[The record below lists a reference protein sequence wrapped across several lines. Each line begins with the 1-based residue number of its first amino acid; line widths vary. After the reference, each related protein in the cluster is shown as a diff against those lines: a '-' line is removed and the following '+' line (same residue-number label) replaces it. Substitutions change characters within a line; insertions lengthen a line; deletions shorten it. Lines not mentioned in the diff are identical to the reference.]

1 VTPEPLYQKVKRHI
15 LERIAASALVEG
27 AQVPSENELTRELGV
42 SRMTAHRA
50 LRELTAEG
58 VLRRVQGAGTFVA
71 ASKPESALFEV
82 RNIAEEIAARGGEH
96 SAEVLQIEAV
106 RATAEEA
113 VALEIKAGMRLF
125 HSVIL
130 HREDGLP
137 VQIED
142 RHVSPAFAPNYRRQD
157 FTRATPK
164 EYLMGLRVPDAVEHA
179 VEAILPDRRQQ
190 KLLAI
195 PAGEPCLLLTRRTW
209 CQGTVVSRAR
219 LLHPGR
225 RYRLAGRQAFR

>member
-1 VTPEPLYQKVKRHI
+1 MPEPLYRKVKRHI
-15 LERIAASALVEG
+15 LERIAARALIEG
-27 AQVPSENELTRELGV
+27 AQVPSENELTRELGI

-71 ASKPESALFEV
+71 AAKPESALFEV
-82 RNIAEEIAARGGEH
+82 RNIAEEIAARGGRH
-96 SAEVLQIEAV
+96 SAEVLQLGVE
-106 RATAEEA
+106 RATVEA
-113 VALEIKAGMRLF
+113 AMALEIKPGARLF
-125 HSVIL
+125 HSLLL
-130 HREDGLP
+130 HRENGLP

-142 RHVSPAFAPNYRRQD
+142 RHVSPAFAPNYLKQD
-157 FTRATPK
+157 FSRVTPNQ
-164 EYLMGLRVPDAVEHA
+164 YLMALSVPDAVEHA

-190 KLLAI
+190 KLLDIA
-195 PAGEPCLLLTRRTW
+195 ADEPCLLLTRRTW
-209 CQGTVVSRAR
+209 CLGQVVSRAR